1 MPPRQSRKSRKSRK
15 SRRNVNKR
23 KTTKRSAASKK
34 AATVRGGCW
43 LEDLFWSGK
52 KSQRPN
58 TPINQMRHN
67 RMTKQIMLSRRR
79 GRNSTANNV
88 NARKPGGFNISV

>member
-1 MPPRQSRKSRKSRK
+1 MK
-15 SRRNVNKR
+15 
-23 KTTKRSAASKK
+23 
-34 AATVRGGCW
+34 RGGFW

-58 TPINQMRHN
+58 TPINQKRHE
-67 RMTKQIMLSRRR
+67 RMTKRIMLSRRR

-88 NARKPGGFNISV
+88 NARKPGGLNTFV